1 MIKKYN
7 IDVFFIILFLT
18 SVMLVGTTE
27 VKQDMDFGI
36 VSTAAS
42 ATGTTTK
49 DPSISSTISAGT
61 ADSGSG
67 FKVGM
72 SLSSNAVA
80 SPPVVATPPPVM
92 DPVVVPPPPVVPT
105 PPPVVVPTPPPVVP
119 TPPPVVISPP
129 PLVVI
134 TPPRVIV
141 PPARNYT
148 AICLE
153 SNINITGSNCF
164 YDTIGEAIQTYR
176 DAIHRYTSLGCFK
189 DKPILQ
195 RYILLSEI
203 LGNIEGH
210 SVANTLVLP
219 NETRNEIEALDSNFI
234 GSKFNS
240 VLKELK
246 ESFKNS
252 NPREQI
258 FKSLWANIDD
268 EVDALI
274 RREKYPF
281 YFRMNIINLFH
292 KSRILNKLKI
302 QFAGQEHKC
311 MPRTYEYIN
320 DHYLVRIR
328 DHFNTT
334 TLGLTHCPN
343 WPSAND
349 VCPPVFH
356 NDGVAFSFYG
366 KENLVDLNGNSQKV
380 YSGFIDNKLIYGY
393 NLVPSAS
400 GDQVIHQLKVMD
412 VILFILFLGN
422 YRSTFK

>member
-164 YDTIGEAIQTYR
+164 YDTI
-176 DAIHRYTSLGCFK
+176 K
-189 DKPILQ
+189 
-195 RYILLSEI
+195 
-203 LGNIEGH
+203 
-210 SVANTLVLP
+210 
-219 NETRNEIEALDSNFI
+219 
-234 GSKFNS
+234 
-240 VLKELK
+240 
-246 ESFKNS
+246 
-252 NPREQI
+252 
-258 FKSLWANIDD
+258 
-268 EVDALI
+268 
-274 RREKYPF
+274 
-281 YFRMNIINLFH
+281 
-292 KSRILNKLKI
+292 
-302 QFAGQEHKC
+302 
-311 MPRTYEYIN
+311 
-320 DHYLVRIR
+320 
-328 DHFNTT
+328 HFNI
-334 TLGLTHCPN
+334 
-343 WPSAND
+343 
-349 VCPPVFH
+349 
-356 NDGVAFSFYG
+356 
-366 KENLVDLNGNSQKV
+366 KV
-380 YSGFIDNKLIYGY
+380 IRYFDIFI
-393 NLVPSAS
+393 
-400 GDQVIHQLKVMD
+400 
-412 VILFILFLGN
+412 
-422 YRSTFK
+422 